1 MPSPHPRQP
10 LRAVNGSTPTST
22 AGSGCPTASST
33 STPRLTRGRT
43 PIHTSTT
50 RRRAGFGSTP
60 HGFGA
65 GVSRHT
71 TVITA
76 PLTMFGTARPST
88 LAGVGEEAGALTTT
102 ATATAPATAAAAFT
116 TAPAPPAGTMWQA
129 AAGTV
134 RLVVGTMQPAARTVR
149 LAAGTR

>member
-1 MPSPHPRQP
+1 MLSPHPRQL

-33 STPRLTRGRT
+33 STPRLTRARI

-50 RRRAGFGSTP
+50 RRRGGFGSTP

-65 GVSRHT
+65 GVLART

-76 PLTMFGTARPST
+76 PRTTFGTARLST
-88 LAGVGEEAGALTTT
+88 LAGVGEEAGGRTIT
-102 ATATAPATAAAAFT
+102 ATATAPATEAAST
-116 TAPAPPAGTMWQA
+116 TAPGPPAGTMWQA
-129 AAGTV
+129 VAGTE
-134 RLVVGTMQPAARTVR
+134 RL
-149 LAAGTR
+149 